1 MVLGGLLALTPPAR
15 SGDEPAATPL
25 PDARAFLA
33 EVRGR
38 LHTDDFLLDQ
48 YTFTEKRT
56 ERQLDAEGKVKK
68 ITSASYEVYPSAE
81 PGYTYRKLVERDGRP
96 VPKDELAKED
106 RKQQAR
112 EAKAAARSPEAQ
124 AEGRRKETEALDE
137 IFRLYDMRIV
147 RRETMEGRDAILVTF
162 APRPGGETTT
172 RPGRIVK
179 KFSGRAWIDE
189 LDRQLVRVEGE
200 LTEDLSFGFGILAK
214 LKKGARAEL
223 KRRKVNDE
231 IWLPAEARFVGHA
244 RVFLVKGIHIDAL
257 SEYSDYRKFTVATDA
272 TATPDRQNNHP

>member
-1 MVLGGLLALTPPAR
+1 MVVLGSLLAFTPPAR
-15 SGDEPAATPL
+15 SGDEPVAAPL
-25 PDARAFLA
+25 PDARTFLA
-33 EVRGR
+33 EVRER

-68 ITSASYEVYPSAE
+68 ITTSSYEVYPSAE
-81 PGYTYRKLVERDGRP
+81 PGQTYRKLVEEDGRAL
-96 VPKDELAKED
+96 PKDELAKED

-112 EAKAAARSPEAQ
+112 EEKARQRSPEAQ
-124 AEGRRKETEALDE
+124 AESRRKETEAIDE
-137 IFRLYDMRIV
+137 IFRLYDMRLV
-147 RRETMEGRDAILVTF
+147 RREPLDGRDAILVTF
-162 APRPGGETTT
+162 TPRPGVETTT

-189 LDRQLVRVEGE
+189 ADRQLVRAEGE
-200 LTEDLSFGFGILAK
+200 LTDDLSFGFGILAK

-223 KRRKVNDE
+223 KRKKVNDE
-231 IWLPAEARFVGHA
+231 IWLPSEARFVGHA

-257 SEYSDYRKFTVATDA
+257 SEYADYRKFTVATD
-272 TATPDRQNNHP
+272 TSATPESPGNP